1 MTANTFLSLAV
12 AFLTAFPLQAEN
24 SIDPKAREIL
34 EKSLRATGSPT
45 AITKIKSRISKGTI
59 AMPAQGMTLTL
70 EMIQKGPNLMYSK
83 SVIPNIMEVE
93 QGFDGEEGWSKDSIQ
108 GIRKLTGAEL
118 TQAKESAA
126 LFAEKQLLEDLFA
139 AEVLPELKEG
149 EVTYQIVKA
158 TSKGSPP
165 KTLFFDQSTG
175 LLAKMITKM
184 AVGPEGEMTT
194 ETVLSDYREV
204 DGIQIPFEMTI
215 KAGPQ
220 NMQMKFTSITHNA
233 EIDDSV
239 FRLKK

>member
-12 AFLTAFPLQAEN
+12 ALLTAFPLLAEN
-24 SIDPKAREIL
+24 SIDPKAQEIL

-45 AITKIKSRISKGTI
+45 AIAKIKSRISKGTI

-93 QGFDGEEGWSKDSIQ
+93 QGFDGKEGWSKDSIQ

-118 TQAKESAA
+118 KQAKESAA
-126 LFAEKQLLEDLFA
+126 LFAEKQLLEDLVA

-149 EVTYQIVKA
+149 EVTYEIVKA

-184 AVGPEGEMTT
+184 AVGPGGEMTT

-204 DGIQIPFEMTI
+204 DGIQIPFEMAI

>member
-1 MTANTFLSLAV
+1 
-12 AFLTAFPLQAEN
+12 
-24 SIDPKAREIL
+24 
-34 EKSLRATGSPT
+34 
-45 AITKIKSRISKGTI
+45 
-59 AMPAQGMTLTL
+59 MPAQGMTLTL

-93 QGFDGEEGWSKDSIQ
+93 QGFDGKEGWSKDSIQ

-118 TQAKESAA
+118 TQAKEGAA
-126 LFAEKQLLEDLFA
+126 LFAEKQLLEDLVA